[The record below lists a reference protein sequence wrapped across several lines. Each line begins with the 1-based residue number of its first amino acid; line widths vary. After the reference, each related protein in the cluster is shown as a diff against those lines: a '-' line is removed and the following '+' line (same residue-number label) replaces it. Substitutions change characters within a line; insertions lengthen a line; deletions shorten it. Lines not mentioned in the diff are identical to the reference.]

1 MAKRAEKKREK
12 TGGAQPPL
20 PGTRAPSAPPAPTP
34 TRILPMQLQ
43 VGDRISDETGEWEV
57 ANRPHTTAG
66 GKIARPRVRRV
77 GQPALVEE
85 RPGGAHERGGGKRG
99 EGRRPALRVKR
110 AHSPR

>member
-12 TGGAQPPL
+12 NGGAQPPL
-20 PGTRAPSAPPAPTP
+20 PGTRASSTSTT

-66 GKIARPRVRRV
+66 GKIVHARVRRV
-77 GQPALVEE
+77 DQPAVVEE
-85 RPGGAHERGGGKRG
+85 RTWGAHERVEVKRG
-99 EGRRPALRVKR
+99 
-110 AHSPR
+110 

>member
-12 TGGAQPPL
+12 NGGTQPPL
-20 PGTRAPSAPPAPTP
+20 PGTRAPSAPTM

-66 GKIARPRVRRV
+66 GKIAHARVRRV
-77 GQPALVEE
+77 DQPAVVEE
-85 RPGGAHERGGGKRG
+85 RTWGAHERVEVKRG
-99 EGRRPALRVKR
+99 
-110 AHSPR
+110 